1 MRGAPDPS
9 ASFVALFG
17 RFPDPKPGVQADI
30 YKAQHLLIIR
40 QQLPMGLINI
50 LAALLYATS
59 TAPTAGSLKSFIW
72 ATPIIIAGLLQLW
85 SWSRF
90 RGKPEPEK
98 VSGAFLRK
106 GEFIALLAGLC
117 WGAGFLLIDAEK
129 NDALIPF
136 LYVMQTGMAAGLV
149 CLMSTLPRHTARFV
163 IPCML
168 PATFAPVLFPP
179 SELTAALCVLGTAF
193 WILLIHSSLGSYRQM
208 AATVAKTWEAMT
220 ARNRLQDAIEST
232 NDAFAFYDETG
243 TLALG
248 NAQHTALF
256 GQNGLS
262 HVDINAPDSFETLR
276 VGGRWVQRSIRKTA
290 QGGVVVVNTDVT
302 DLKTRERELVEA
314 RREAVDA
321 DAAKSRF
328 LSTMSH
334 ELRTP
339 LNIILGFSRLMAS
352 KSQVQLSAEEIAEYS
367 DNIQESG
374 THLLRLIDDIIDYSK
389 VGLDRFML
397 ETEPVDL
404 REMLT
409 KTITLAANFEHFE
422 DLSLIDVSIS
432 PRLGALRVDDRVC
445 RRIIMSLLTNA
456 MRFRGNDGRLVVRA
470 GIDADDRPFI
480 AIRDFGNGIPKDDL
494 ERVFEA
500 FYQVNSNRDRDA
512 GGAGLGLTLCRHLAR
527 LHGGDVI
534 LKSRVGVGT
543 TATLVLPKSTY
554 IPRQKAVEAPAEKVA

>member
-1 MRGAPDPS
+1 
-9 ASFVALFG
+9 
-17 RFPDPKPGVQADI
+17 
-30 YKAQHLLIIR
+30 
-40 QQLPMGLINI
+40 MGLINI
-50 LAALLYATS
+50 LAALLFATS
-59 TAPTAGSLKSFIW
+59 TAPTAGSLKSTLW

-90 RGKPEPEK
+90 RGKPEPET
-98 VSGAFLRK
+98 VSGGFLRK
-106 GEFIALLAGLC
+106 GEFVALLAGMC
-117 WGAGFLLIDAEK
+117 WGAGFLLIDPDENA
-129 NDALIPF
+129 ALIPF
-136 LYVMQTGMAAGLV
+136 MYVMQTGMASGVV
-149 CLMSTLPRHTARFV
+149 CLISTLPRHTSRFV
-163 IPCML
+163 LPSML
-168 PATFAPVLFPP
+168 PATFAPFLFPP

-193 WILLIHSSLGSYRQM
+193 WILLINSSIGSYNQM
-208 AATVAKTWEAMT
+208 AATVAKTFEATT

-243 TLALG
+243 TLAIG
-248 NAQHTALF
+248 NAQHAAWF
-256 GQNGLS
+256 GDEGLAK
-262 HVDINAPDSFETLR
+262 VDVNAPDAHETVR
-276 VGGRWVQRSIRKTA
+276 VGGRWLQRSSRKTG
-290 QGGVVVVNTDVT
+290 QGGVVVVSTDIT
-302 DLKTRERELVEA
+302 DLKARERELVEA

-352 KSQVQLSAEEIAEYS
+352 KSQVQLSPQEIAEYS

-404 REMLT
+404 RNMLT

-456 MRFRGNDGRLVVRA
+456 MRFRGNDGRLIVRA
-470 GIDADDRPFI
+470 GIDAEDRPFI
-480 AIRDFGNGIPKDDL
+480 AIRDFGNGIPEDDL

-500 FYQVNSNRDRDA
+500 FYQVNSSRDRNT
-512 GGAGLGLTLCRHLAR
+512 GGTGLGLTLCRHLAR

-554 IPRQKAVEAPAEKVA
+554 IPRQGAEPAPVEQVA